1 MIKLANGTVI
11 QEIVKEYA
19 DYSQFVNMMSQAGWI
34 RKQKSIDELTT
45 SVVTTFNTVAGTVAP
60 QRVIEV
66 TCPSGYI
73 MTTKG
78 VEQIPAGADRGSAHA
93 MTLRLA
99 GTDPTVEMDQDVKVK
114 MEIIAPFE
122 DSKLITRD
130 FYSMYA
136 LTKQLGTAVVAKM
149 RKGDNEIYRWRRG
162 FALYTAE
169 IFRISVIN
177 PDIPIDSANVKVQ
190 MDVDFWYK
198 QV

>member
-45 SVVTTFNTVAGTVAP
+45 SVVQTFSTAAGGTAA
-60 QRVIEV
+60 QRVVDV
-66 TCPSGYI
+66 TCPAGYI
-73 MTTKG
+73 ITTKG

-93 MTLRLA
+93 LTLRLA
-99 GTDPTVEMDQDVKVK
+99 GTDNVQMDQDVKVK

-122 DSKLITRD
+122 DTKLITRD

-136 LTKQLGTAVVAKM
+136 LTKQLGTATVAQA

-162 FALYTAE
+162 FALYTQE

-177 PDIPIDSANVKVQ
+177 PDIAIDAAHVSMQ
-190 MDVDFWYK
+190 MDLDFWYK

>member
-1 MIKLANGTVI
+1 MANGTVI
-11 QEIVKEYA
+11 QEVVKEYA
-19 DYSQFVNMMSQAGWI
+19 DYSQFVAMMQNAGWI

-45 SVVTTFNTVAGTVAP
+45 SVVATFSTVAGGTAA

-66 TCPSGYI
+66 TCPAGYI

-93 MTLRLA
+93 LTLRLA
-99 GTDPTVEMDQDVKVK
+99 GTDNAQMSQDVKVK

-122 DSKLITRD
+122 DSKLLNRD

-136 LTKQLGTAVVAKM
+136 LTKQTGTAVVAEL

-162 FALYTAE
+162 WALYTQE

-177 PDIPIDSANVKVQ
+177 PDIAIDAAHITLQ

>member
-1 MIKLANGTVI
+1 VIKLANGTVI

-19 DYSQFVNMMSQAGWI
+19 DYSQFVNMMTQAGWI

-45 SVVTTFNTVAGTVAP
+45 SVVQTFSTVAGGNAA
-60 QRVIEV
+60 QRVVDV
-66 TCPSGYI
+66 TCPAGYI
-73 MTTKG
+73 ITTKG

-93 MTLRLA
+93 LTLRLA
-99 GTDPTVEMDQDVKVK
+99 GTDGTEMDQDVKVK

-122 DSKLITRD
+122 DTKLITRD

-162 FALYTAE
+162 FALYTQE

-177 PDIPIDSANVKVQ
+177 PDIAVDGAHVKIQ
-190 MDVDFWYK
+190 MDLDFWYK

>member
-1 MIKLANGTVI
+1 MIKLVTTVI

-19 DYSQFVNMMSQAGWI
+19 DYSQFVNMMTQAGWI

-45 SVVTTFNTVAGTVAP
+45 SVVQTFTTVAGGTAA
-60 QRVIEV
+60 QRVVEV
-66 TCPSGYI
+66 LCPSGYI

-99 GTDPTVEMDQDVKVK
+99 GTDGTEMDQDVKVK

-136 LTKQLGTAVVAKM
+136 LTKQLATGLVAKL

-162 FALYTAE
+162 FALYTSE
-169 IFRISVIN
+169 IFRVSVIT
-177 PDIPIDSANVKVQ
+177 PDIIIDSAHVKMQ

>member
-19 DYSQFVNMMSQAGWI
+19 DYSQFVNMMTQAGWI

-45 SVVTTFNTVAGTVAP
+45 AVVQTFNTVAGGTAA
-60 QRVIEV
+60 QRVIDI
-66 TCPSGYI
+66 TCPAGYI

-99 GTDPTVEMDQDVKVK
+99 GTDHVELDQDTKVK

-122 DSKLITRD
+122 DTKLITRD

-136 LTKQLGTAVVAKM
+136 LTKQIASPTASTL
-149 RKGDNEIYRWRRG
+149 RKGDNEVYRWRRG
-162 FALYTAE
+162 FALYTTE

-177 PDIPIDSANVKVQ
+177 PDIPIDSANVKLQ

>member
-1 MIKLANGTVI
+1 MIKLAQATVI

-45 SVVTTFNTVAGTVAP
+45 SVVATFSTVAGGTAS
-60 QRVIEV
+60 QRVIDI
-66 TCPSGYI
+66 TCPAGYI

-99 GTDPTVEMDQDVKVK
+99 GTDNTELSRQVKVK

-136 LTKQLGTAVVAKM
+136 LTKQPGTATVAQLD
-149 RKGDNEIYRWRRG
+149 KGDNEIYRWRRG
-162 FALYTAE
+162 FALYTTE
-169 IFRISVIN
+169 IFRISVITPN
-177 PDIPIDSANVKVQ
+177 IAVDAAHVTLQ